1 MKKITVI
8 NRQLVWVEYQG
19 EVEITNEQFEELQ
32 SGEIDISELNLNV
45 DYEEPYFMDCEES
58 EFDYE
63 EVN

>member
-32 SGEIDISELNLNV
+32 SGEIDISELNFYKLSSMLSN
-45 DYEEPYFMDCEES
+45 
-58 EFDYE
+58 
-63 EVN
+63 